1 MEILTWGSQELRTE
15 KDFPRFLKFMKR
27 ISCILSILALLVA
40 FSHNVSATRQAQD
53 IIIIDKVYDSWKMDH
68 KTALRAIKDKC
79 YREIS
84 LEVYGNDHDIIGN
97 REIVKYLIKT
107 EK

>member
-1 MEILTWGSQELRTE
+1 MR
-15 KDFPRFLKFMKR
+15 R
-27 ISCILSILALLVA
+27 ISYILSTIALLLA
-40 FSHNVSATRQAQD
+40 SSHNMIVSATQQAND
-53 IIIIDKVYDSWKMDH
+53 IIIIDKVYDSWKTDF

-107 EK
+107 EKQGPDATCP

>member
-1 MEILTWGSQELRTE
+1 MKELVSE
-15 KDFPRFLKFMKR
+15 DA
-27 ISCILSILALLVA
+27 LAA
-40 FSHNVSATRQAQD
+40 FY
-53 IIIIDKVYDSWKMDH
+53 KVYDSWKTDI